1 MSDDRSQ
8 DEQQPEQQPETE
20 AAPATEAPAAD
31 TTTADAS
38 TDEAPADEAPVGGM
52 AAGWYPAE
60 DGQLRY
66 FDGTV
71 WTGAVSDAP
80 DAQRKASYG
89 EKYRRRLPIVSL
101 AITGVYAL
109 VLLSTYAGDPLK
121 MIGRATVGT
130 AAVTDATKTGVII
143 GAAIGVVLAG
153 FFWTL
158 IAAIFPGK
166 HKEKGV
172 RSGLPLLAVALLLA
186 AGVGALFG
194 MQLVKAPAVEVPA
207 VTTAAEGCRAFL
219 DSVDEL
225 ASSRATDAKAVAT
238 FVALQEAVTTTNP
251 EMATDLEPLTSA
263 TVTSSDASSATQSI
277 VLRCLEQGD
286 LTQEEVQTWAEKIQS
301 YVP

>member
-8 DEQQPEQQPETE
+8 DDQQPEAEAAPIEAAPEAEAVAPEGAAPEGDAPLAE
-20 AAPATEAPAAD
+20 AAPAAA
-31 TTTADAS
+31 
-38 TDEAPADEAPVGGM
+38 GM

-60 DGQLRY
+60 GGKLRY

-80 DAQRKASYG
+80 DAVRKASYG

-101 AITGVYAL
+101 IVTGIYG
-109 VLLSTYAGDPLK
+109 VLLLTSLSGDPVKLV
-121 MIGRATVGT
+121 GRATVG
-130 AAVTDATKTGVII
+130 AAAATDATKTGVII
-143 GAAIGVVLAG
+143 GATIAVVLAG

-158 IAAIFPGK
+158 FVAILPGK

-186 AGVGALFG
+186 AGVGALLG

-207 VTTAAEGCRAFL
+207 VATAAEGCRAFL

-225 ASSRATDAKAVAT
+225 ASTKANDAKAVAT
-238 FVALQEAVTTTNP
+238 FVALQEAVKTTNP
-251 EMATDLEPLTSA
+251 EMATDLEPLTQA
-263 TVTSSDASSATQSI
+263 TVTSADASNATQSI
-277 VLRCLEQGD
+277 VLRCLDQGN
-286 LTQEEVQTWAEKIQS
+286 LTQDEVQSWAEKIQG
-301 YVP
+301 YVS